1 MSPMDQDEGKN
12 LMMYSPEYT
21 NAVLAD
27 RERQIRDLRLVH
39 EARRARSEAKRANPR
54 RRRMLRLR
62 DPLRV

>member
-1 MSPMDQDEGKN
+1 
-12 LMMYSPEYT
+12 MMYSPEYT

-39 EARRARSEAKRANPR
+39 EARRARSEAMRANPR
-54 RRRMLRLR
+54 RRRILRLR